1 MDDLHV
7 IDSINNAGGWL
18 VRNQALLLSYAV
30 NIVAAIAIII
40 VGMIVARVISNAVN
54 RLMLAR
60 HIDATVADFLSALV
74 RYGIIAFTLIAALG
88 RVGVQTASVIAVLG
102 AAGLAVGLAL
112 QGSLSN
118 LAAGVLLVTFRPF
131 RAGEYVDLG
140 GVAGSV
146 LHVQIFSTT
155 LRTADGRIVV
165 VPNGKIIAGNII
177 NFSREPVR
185 RNEFI
190 IGVSYDA
197 DIDKVRA
204 LLTEI
209 IESDDRIL
217 KDREMTV
224 RMNELGASS
233 VNFVIRVWS
242 KSSDLQNVY
251 WDVLERIKKTLD
263 ANDIGIPYPQMDVHY
278 KPVKSAA
285 QEKAPRAEPQP
296 AIITQPQAPQEKP
309 ADGQ

>member
-1 MDDLHV
+1 MEDLNV
-7 IDSINNAGGWL
+7 VDSINNAGSWL

-30 NIVAAIAIII
+30 NIVAALAIII
-40 VGMIVARVISNAVN
+40 VGLIVARIVSNTVN
-54 RLMLAR
+54 RLMRAR

-74 RYGIIAFTLIAALG
+74 RYAVIAFTLIAALG

-118 LAAGVLLVTFRPF
+118 LAAGVLLVVFRPF

-140 GVAGSV
+140 GIAGTV
-146 LHVQIFSTT
+146 LNVQIFSTT
-155 LRTADGRIVV
+155 LRSADGKIVV

-190 IGVSYDA
+190 IGVAYDA
-197 DIDKVRA
+197 DIDKVKQ
-204 LLTEI
+204 LLTNI
-209 IESDDRIL
+209 IESDERIL

-224 RMNELGASS
+224 RLNELGASS
-233 VNFVIRVWS
+233 VNYVVRVWS
-242 KSSDLQNVY
+242 KSSDRKAFTGMFWSALSAT
-251 WDVLERIKKTLD
+251 LTPTASASRIRRW
-263 ANDIGIPYPQMDVHY
+263 MCM
-278 KPVKSAA
+278 
-285 QEKAPRAEPQP
+285 
-296 AIITQPQAPQEKP
+296 
-309 ADGQ
+309 